1 MLDIGLSEMMVIGV
15 VALVVIG
22 PERLPKVAKT
32 VGHLVGRM
40 QRYVADVKADIN
52 REVEMSELKDLKK
65 TMDDAASTMNTAMS
79 AHADEISDEIRKTE
93 QEFSRLSNPMLH
105 FGLAASAVSAPV
117 NQPSAPVADDLEAPS
132 QMELGLGEAGS
143 ADNPSA
149 SPASRT

>member
-1 MLDIGLSEMMVIGV
+1 MSEMMVIGV

-32 VGHLVGRM
+32 LGHLVGRM

-79 AHADEISDEIRKTE
+79 AHVNEISDEIRKTE

-117 NQPSAPVADDLEAPS
+117 NQPSASDTEDLEAPS
-132 QMELGLGEAGS
+132 QMELGLGDAAPENA
-143 ADNPSA
+143 PSS
-149 SPASRT
+149 SPANRT

>member
-1 MLDIGLSEMMVIGV
+1 
-15 VALVVIG
+15 
-22 PERLPKVAKT
+22 
-32 VGHLVGRM
+32 
-40 QRYVADVKADIN
+40 
-52 REVEMSELKDLKK
+52 
-65 TMDDAASTMNTAMS
+65 
-79 AHADEISDEIRKTE
+79 
-93 QEFSRLSNPMLH
+93 MLH